1 MNDGRAEALPVALGS
16 ACRPVVAFMEA
27 LTVVAV
33 FVEAL
38 TCEYG
43 SPCLR
48 EWLGAR

>member
-1 MNDGRAEALPVALGS
+1 MNVGNTEALPVALGS

-33 FVEAL
+33 FLEAL
-38 TCEYG
+38 ACDYG
-43 SPCLR
+43 ISCLR